1 MSCVLMCFSNEKC
14 TAIESV
20 FIADTYQYAF
30 AMYACVALLN
40 RKARSVA
47 SLVTFGK
54 EFGFQVY

>member
-1 MSCVLMCFSNEKC
+1 MSCVFSNEKC